1 MINQLLTAA
10 LILVMIFSTSTAQTR
25 PSQSTQAEL
34 ESQDV
39 IRISTSLVQTDVVVE
54 EGGKRFE
61 TSDIHPSF

>member
-25 PSQSTQAEL
+25 SSQSTQAEL

-61 TSDIHPSF
+61 PSDIHPNF